1 MEDRLAALELMVPQ
15 LEASIAFTEEAMA
28 DFVSAEETQRQA
40 ANLEALRARHAAALG
55 EWEELSA
62 ELESQ

>member
-1 MEDRLAALELMVPQ
+1 MVPQ

-40 ANLEALRARHAAALG
+40 ANLEAMRVRHAAALS
-55 EWEELSA
+55 EWEELSI
-62 ELESQ
+62 ELEQG